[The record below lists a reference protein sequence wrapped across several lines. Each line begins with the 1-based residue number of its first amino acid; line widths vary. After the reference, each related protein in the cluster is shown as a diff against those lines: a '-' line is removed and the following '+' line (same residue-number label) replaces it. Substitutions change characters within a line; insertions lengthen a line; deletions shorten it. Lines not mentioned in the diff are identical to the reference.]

1 MAECTQNKRVYFVN
15 IDTSPSTTF
24 AH

>member
-1 MAECTQNKRVYFVN
+1 LQTVTDLNSYFVN
-15 IDTSPSTTF
+15 IDTSPSTTL